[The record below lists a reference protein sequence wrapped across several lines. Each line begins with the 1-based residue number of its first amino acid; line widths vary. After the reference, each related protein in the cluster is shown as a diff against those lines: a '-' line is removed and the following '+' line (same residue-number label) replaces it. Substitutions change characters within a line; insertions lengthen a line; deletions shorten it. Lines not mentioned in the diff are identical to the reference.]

1 MTNRWIAVALGAV
14 ALAVPGTAL
23 AKSDHAK
30 KDKASEK
37 RHKHGDKHG
46 HKHESKP
53 KKGKTYIFKGVY
65 KGDGVVTVAEGN
77 SRVRKGGY
85 VGQDVTFDLSAAKLV
100 VADTD
105 GVPGI
110 TAADVQAGDVVLVQ
124 ARLPRGAKAPAPVA
138 DEPAA
143 TESTDDPVA
152 EETPASDA
160 IKARKLVDKTH
171 PPVKDAD
178 DEGEPAEAPH
188 SE

>member
-1 MTNRWIAVALGAV
+1 M
-14 ALAVPGTAL
+14 
-23 AKSDHAK
+23 
-30 KDKASEK
+30 
-37 RHKHGDKHG
+37 
-46 HKHESKP
+46 
-53 KKGKTYIFKGVY
+53 
-65 KGDGVVTVAEGN
+65 
-77 SRVRKGGY
+77 
-85 VGQDVTFDLSAAKLV
+85 TFDLSAAKLV

-124 ARLPRGAKAPAPVA
+124 ARLPRGTKAPAPA
-138 DEPAA
+138 RPTSSRRPPSPRTTPA
-143 TESTDDPVA
+143 A

-188 SE
+188 SA